1 MPHFDMASIQ
11 KTAKGYRAQIKKMGV
26 RDSQI
31 FPTRREAV
39 EWAARRESDIASDK
53 NTPIGDRT
61 ALRKVLRQYAEEVTP
76 TKRGEKKEAIR
87 LAAFE
92 KYKLPLDTPISEIT
106 AQDIADF
113 RDDRLKTVKAA
124 SVLRELNMLSSV
136 FETARLEWGLVSK
149 NPCKDIRR
157 PKAPR
162 HRNRVLKWSEIRSM
176 LRRLG
181 YPAKGM
187 QAELPKHAIAVCMM
201 VALRTGMRAGE
212 LCSLTWKNV
221 HDRYVHLPTT
231 KNGKARDVP
240 LSRKAKAEIERMR
253 GWDDTLVFGITAAS
267 LDALFRK
274 YREAAKLTG
283 FTWHDTR
290 HTAATMISKR
300 VDVLTLCKIFGW
312 SDPRM
317 AMVYY
322 NPSAASIADM
332 LG

>member
-1 MPHFDMASIQ
+1 MASIQ
-11 KTAKGYRAQIKKMGV
+11 KTAKGYRAQVKKLGI

-39 EWAARRESDIASDK
+39 EWGARREHEIASDK
-53 NTPIGDRT
+53 NTPKGDRT
-61 ALRKVLRQYAEEVTP
+61 SLREVLRRYAKEVSP
-76 TKRGEKKEAIR
+76 TKRGEQKELIR

-92 KYKLPLDTPISEIT
+92 KYALPLDAPISGIT

-113 RDDRLKTVKAA
+113 RDDRLRTVKPA

-136 FETARLEWGLVSK
+136 FETARLEWGLVSN

-157 PKAPR
+157 PAPPR
-162 HRNRVLKWSEIRSM
+162 HRNRVLKWSEIRAI
-176 LRRLG
+176 LRRLD
-181 YPAKGM
+181 YPGRGQQVEM
-187 QAELPKHAIAVCMM
+187 PKQAIAVCMM

-212 LCSLTWKNV
+212 LCALTWENV
-221 HDRYVHLPTT
+221 HDRYAHLPTT

-274 YREAAKLTG
+274 YRKSAKLSG

-290 HTAATMISKR
+290 HTAATMMSKK

-317 AMVYY
+317 AMIYY

>member
-1 MPHFDMASIQ
+1 MPHIFMASIQ
-11 KTAKGYRAQIKKMGV
+11 KTAKGYRVQIKKLGI

-31 FPTRREAV
+31 FSTRREAV
-39 EWAARRESDIASDK
+39 EWGARRESEILK
-53 NTPIGDRT
+53 NKHTPKGDRT
-61 ALRKVLRQYAEEVTP
+61 SLRTVLQKYVEEVSP
-76 TKRGEKKEAIR
+76 TKRGSAKEIIR
-87 LAAFE
+87 LKAFE
-92 KYKLPLDTPISEIT
+92 KYALPLDLPIAQVT
-106 AQDIADF
+106 AQHIADF
-113 RDDRLKTVKAA
+113 RDDRLKCIQPS
-124 SVLRELNMLSSV
+124 SVLRELNTLSSV
-136 FETARLEWGLVSK
+136 FETARLEWGLVSG

-157 PKAPR
+157 PQAPR
-162 HRNRVLKWSEIRSM
+162 HRNRVLKWWEIRAI
-176 LRRLG
+176 LRRLD
-181 YPAKGM
+181 YPKRGTQPEM
-187 QAELPKHAIAVCMM
+187 PKQAIAVCMM

-212 LCSLTWKNV
+212 LCALTWENV

-240 LSRKAKAEIERMR
+240 LSRKAKSEIERMR

-274 YREAAKLTG
+274 YRVAAKLSG

-290 HTAATMISKR
+290 HTAATMMSKK

-317 AMVYY
+317 AMIYY